1 MRLFPLALDFRPPY
15 LADCADD
22 ISLLLMPL
30 GQGTVLDYYRTSFT
44 AVTQN
49 PPIILTTFTP
59 SAAYEAAIRKAC
71 PSVEAILPATELGA
85 RLGSYQPS
93 DWLLITDCRQL
104 PVEGLD
110 LRGLVTNLDGAS
122 RWARHLVTLE
132 ATVAGTQECVQFDPE
147 GRVSR
152 IQRYYED
159 VTWPFAAGV
168 ACSLLPAAACT
179 LRGGRLPFHSLPE
192 LRATLAAQGVAS
204 RDSPITGGTFDLGQ
218 EQALLILNE
227 RFVLGLPPARQPGL
241 TSIPAG
247 APPQVHPEARVLGP
261 VVVHSDAVIEA
272 GATVVGP
279 AVVGRGARVRR
290 DAVVAQCVVAPG
302 LDVPEGSSHRHLVV
316 AGTREPG
323 GASGPARAEA
333 AFSTLGAGAA
343 ALPDLHESRRTSIF
357 PAIKACVEPLIALV
371 ALILLAPLVALVALI
386 VKLDSRGPIFYGDKR
401 EGKGGRVFRCW
412 KFRTMIVHADAR
424 QRELIA
430 KNELDG
436 PQFKLARDPRVT
448 RIGRILRPLSIDEI
462 PQLFN
467 VVVGQMSFVG
477 PRPSPFRENQ
487 MCVPWREGRLSVRPG
502 ISGLWQ
508 VCRHDRSVGD
518 FHQWIYYDL
527 LYVRHMSPLV
537 DLKIVLATFVTLG
550 GKWSVPLDW
559 ILARQKFN
567 DRRRSQRDSRGPA
580 SGQRVA
586 RGV

>member
-1 MRLFPLALDFRPPY
+1 ME
-15 LADCADD
+15 
-22 ISLLLMPL
+22 
-30 GQGTVLDYYRTSFT
+30 
-44 AVTQN
+44 
-49 PPIILTTFTP
+49 PI
-59 SAAYEAAIRKAC
+59 
-71 PSVEAILPATELGA
+71 V
-85 RLGSYQPS
+85 
-93 DWLLITDCRQL
+93 
-104 PVEGLD
+104 
-110 LRGLVTNLDGAS
+110 
-122 RWARHLVTLE
+122 
-132 ATVAGTQECVQFDPE
+132 
-147 GRVSR
+147 
-152 IQRYYED
+152 
-159 VTWPFAAGV
+159 
-168 ACSLLPAAACT
+168 
-179 LRGGRLPFHSLPE
+179 
-192 LRATLAAQGVAS
+192 
-204 RDSPITGGTFDLGQ
+204 
-218 EQALLILNE
+218 
-227 RFVLGLPPARQPGL
+227 
-241 TSIPAG
+241 
-247 APPQVHPEARVLGP
+247 
-261 VVVHSDAVIEA
+261 
-272 GATVVGP
+272 
-279 AVVGRGARVRR
+279 
-290 DAVVAQCVVAPG
+290 
-302 LDVPEGSSHRHLVV
+302 
-316 AGTREPG
+316 
-323 GASGPARAEA
+323 
-333 AFSTLGAGAA
+333 
-343 ALPDLHESRRTSIF
+343 
-357 PAIKACVEPLIALV
+357 ALV
-371 ALILLAPLVALVALI
+371 ALILLAPLVGLVALI

-430 KNELDG
+430 KNEMDG

-502 ISGLWQ
+502 ITGLWQ

-537 DLKIVLATFVTLG
+537 DLKIVLATLVTLG